1 MDRPGTQQ
9 LATDVATEEL
19 ESQHRHDLL
28 YADRQRLKAGDAEG
42 VAESLRRRKSVA
54 LNASLLW
61 AVLFAFMDH
70 YFYAALGVALA
81 ALEFSKARRTHESIV
96 RWRREAGGPEPRPD
110 TATRNQS
117 DPRDRLQ
124 YAEKQALDAGDHG
137 AVARSLRKRARVRL
151 AVGLVIAMVYGSMAA
166 LADGPLEDR
175 IFGFVVFAAILGLL
189 VVDTLRTE
197 HLVKDVE
204 ALPWDGS
211 ADGRAAA
218 DRAADTRSA

>member
-1 MDRPGTQQ
+1 MERTDAQR

-54 LNASLLW
+54 LNAALLW
-61 AVLFAFMDH
+61 AALWVFMGHD
-70 YFYAALGVALA
+70 FYAALGVVLA
-81 ALEFSKARRTHESIV
+81 ALELSKARRTHETIV

-110 TATRNQS
+110 TTNPERT

-175 IFGFVVFAAILGLL
+175 IFGFVVFATILGLL

-197 HLVKDVE
+197 RLVKDVE
-204 ALPWDGS
+204 ALPWGGA
-211 ADGRAAA
+211 ADARAAA
-218 DRAADTRSA
+218 DRAADSRSA